1 MSKNLNG
8 KLAIVGALSLMVGLA
23 GCASSG
29 DANVPDT
36 SAASVTVPEGCNKA
50 PTFIS
55 VTQDQIAEIIAS
67 EQFLTLESEMN
78 KVNSFRECFDPSF
91 VSDTQA
97 VYDWY
102 EENYSG
108 LGSELIVSAE
118 AKKLFQEWLAN
129 WG

>member
-1 MSKNLNG
+1 MLG
-8 KLAIVGALSLMVGLA
+8 FA

-36 SAASVTVPEGCNKA
+36 PAASVTVPEGCNKP

-67 EQFLTLESEMN
+67 EQFLTLASEMN

-102 EENYSG
+102 EENYPG
-108 LGSELIVSAE
+108 LGSKLIVSAE

>member
-1 MSKNLNG
+1 MSKNLVR
-8 KLAIVGALSLMVGLA
+8 KLALAGGLSLMIGLA

-29 DANVPDT
+29 DANFADAP
-36 SAASVTVPEGCNKA
+36 AASVAVPEGCKKA

-67 EQFLTLESEMN
+67 EQFITMGGEMD
-78 KVNSFRECFDPSF
+78 KVNSFSECFDPSF
-91 VSDTQA
+91 VADTQA

-102 EENYSG
+102 EENEPG
-108 LGSELIVSAE
+108 FGNQLVVSPE
-118 AKKLFQEWLAN
+118 GKKLFQEWLSN